1 MSTDTPHSS
10 LNRLNNTGLKILLS
24 ILVLLFLVQCSDN
37 DDQREFERQAMQ
49 TSEGITE
56 TDASGALTGEHDPD
70 DWRVA
75 PYFQGLV
82 VVDPAF
88 PNPVLTN
95 ENVEIHI
102 LITGQRSVMGL
113 EAYVLHDGE
122 GFRQLDFI
130 DQAPLPAGLSVI
142 RFQAGRLGQTPNPE
156 SALGMNRV
164 LVFDRNGDIITY
176 GDILV
181 E

>member
-1 MSTDTPHSS
+1 MSTNRPHRFFYNLHNSD
-10 LNRLNNTGLKILLS
+10 LKILFTL
-24 ILVLLFLVQCSDN
+24 IVALFLVQCSDN

-49 TSEGITE
+49 SPQGITE
-56 TDASGALTGEHDPD
+56 TDASGALTGENDPD

-102 LITGQRSVMGL
+102 LITGERSVMGL
-113 EAYVLHDGE
+113 EAYVLLEGE
-122 GFRQLDFI
+122 GFRQLDFN
-130 DQAPLPAGLSVI
+130 DQAPLPAGLSIV
-142 RFQAGRLGQTPNPE
+142 RFQAGRLGETPNPE
-156 SALGMNRV
+156 SALGLNRV
-164 LVFDRNGDIITY
+164 LLFDRNGDIITF